1 VIELESVG
9 RPRQLLRKERRIE
22 RRLDDRRVDLPFLG
36 NLAVLV
42 VRQPGHLLNPFVEQ
56 AAAGAGVARE
66 DLDLTITEEVVTIKG
81 ERKEQSEVKRENYLA
96 QECYW
101 GSFSRSYVLPVP
113 VIADKAQASLSK
125 GILTITIPKEEKTK
139 AKTIEIK
146 TED

>member
-1 VIELESVG
+1 MPEDKLVNPQNDWMEDSVG
-9 RPRQLLRKERRIE
+9 Q
-22 RRLDDRRVDLPFLG
+22 
-36 NLAVLV
+36 LAVDV
-42 VRQPGHLLNPFVEQ
+42 FTDDDNVIIKAPI
-56 AAAGAGVARE
+56 AGVARE